1 MQTIK
6 FNTKYKSEMVDITE
20 QVRDEVIKLGIT
32 NGLCTVFST
41 HTTASILFFENKDPK
56 LRRDF
61 LSSLSRI
68 APADAA
74 YSSDDENAAAH
85 IKSSLCGPR
94 VVLPVVNG
102 QLFLGKWQ
110 GIFFCEF
117 DGPRDREFH
126 IQVIKGVE

>member
-6 FNTKYKSEMVDITE
+6 FRTKYKTQMIDITE
-20 QVRDEVIKLGIT
+20 QVKEEVVRLGVT
-32 NGLCTVFST
+32 NGLCTIFCS
-41 HTTASILFFENKDPK
+41 HTTASILFFENQDPK

-61 LSSLSRI
+61 LASLSHI
-68 APADAA
+68 APTDAVYA
-74 YSSDDENAAAH
+74 SDDENASAH
-85 IKSSLCGPR
+85 IKAALCGQR

-117 DGPRDREFH
+117 DGPRDREYH
-126 IQVIKGVE
+126 IQVI